1 MKMHFPANASN
12 SSEVDSGHDIL
23 LSEDFQVPVSYVV
36 GLSALFL
43 WTLLNSLVVVRAE
56 HAEVTLTEGGST
68 TALQYIQL
76 GVCNTVV
83 AACKLLENI
92 LRVSNASCTAVLLL
106 EQFFNVFHA
115 ASILQVLVL
124 ALQRLTFFQFPKMQC
139 YNSRGFRIFTF
150 SVYPIAIVLEIP
162 AFVELKR
169 IELLHSEYCYGSE
182 FSFSFFHDEL
192 AKVQY
197 WLRFVAV
204 RVLPCV
210 ILLPVIIL
218 LVVILLK
225 TYRRRIHAKNV
236 TATQSF
242 LNDSVVV
249 FISSTTFFIEIL
261 YIIVLGID
269 DVQRKTRA
277 MAATNIFRHLITD
290 AILLLTYTWF
300 FFYHTILGTKERK
313 YVHEWRKKTISSLTR
328 PSRYFT
334 VRKKQRKNRSTT
346 VSSAQESSP
355 PPSAISV
362 NLESTASGIL
372 EREL

>member
-1 MKMHFPANASN
+1 MHFPANASN
-12 SSEVDSGHDIL
+12 SSDAREDIL
-23 LSEDFQVPVSYVV
+23 LSEDFEVPVSYVV
-36 GLSALFL
+36 GLSGLFL
-43 WTLLNSLVVVRAE
+43 WTLLNSVVVVRAE

-76 GVCNTVV
+76 GVCNTL
-83 AACKLLENI
+83 AAAFKLLENI
-92 LRVSNASCTAVLLL
+92 LRVSDASCTFVLLL

-115 ASILQVLVL
+115 ASVLQVLIL
-124 ALQRLTFFQFPKMQC
+124 ALQRLSFFQFPNIQC

-150 SVYPIAIVLEIP
+150 SIYPIAFVVEIP
-162 AFVELKR
+162 AFIELKR
-169 IELLHSEYCYGSE
+169 IVLLNHEYCYGSE

-197 WLRFVAV
+197 WLRFAAV
-204 RVLPCV
+204 RVVPCV

-218 LVVILLK
+218 LVIVLLK
-225 TYRRRIHAKNV
+225 TYRRRIHARNV

-242 LNDSVVV
+242 LNDSAVI

-261 YIIVLGID
+261 YIIVLGMDNI
-269 DVQRKTRA
+269 QRKTRA
-277 MAATNIFRHLITD
+277 MAATNVFRHLITD
-290 AILLLTYTWF
+290 AVLLLTYTWY

-313 YVHEWRKKTISSLTR
+313 YVHQWRNKTISSLTQ

-334 VRKKQRKNRSTT
+334 VRKKQRKNRNPT

-355 PPSAISV
+355 PRVRSAVSV